1 MADELLTRPARFA
14 PEAFSILLREDKH
27 MEKTE
32 TRTLAEQYLKLGGT
46 RQVMIDDNKTFI
58 RQYEE
63 EPRDAAAFWRE
74 HIESLDQATREDVEF
89 FLPSIN
95 ADGNTETTE
104 RTKT

>member
-1 MADELLTRPARFA
+1 
-14 PEAFSILLREDKH
+14 

-32 TRTLAEQYLKLGGT
+32 TRTLAEQYLNLGGT

-63 EPRDAAAFWRE
+63 EPSKAAAFWHE

-95 ADGNTETTE
+95 ADGNTDTTE